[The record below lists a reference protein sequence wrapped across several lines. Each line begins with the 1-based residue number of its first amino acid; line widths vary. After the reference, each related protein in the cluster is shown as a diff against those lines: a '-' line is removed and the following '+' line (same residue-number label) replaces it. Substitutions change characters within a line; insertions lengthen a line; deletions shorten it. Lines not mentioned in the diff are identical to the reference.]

1 MPFVC
6 YLAGRIGRKL
16 QELGRLFFEA
26 IAISVGVA
34 VWQESFLRQD
44 DLMAAAFSQEHELAE
59 SATDPHFAITCCKV
73 PK

>member
-44 DLMAAAFSQEHELAE
+44 DLMAAADSVLYEAKEAG
-59 SATDPHFAITCCKV
+59 
-73 PK
+73 